1 MPSISIFTGS
11 FMLIAPD
18 AVKLLAILSPDVN
31 LANLSSIKVLAKLV
45 GISFS
50 SVPTELFVGSNTL
63 LQLFEI

>member
-18 AVKLLAILSPDVN
+18 AVKLLAILSPDVRN

-50 SVPTELFVGSNTL
+50 SVPTELFVGSNTPPAVV
-63 LQLFEI
+63 